1 MMKVM
6 ISLLLLMVLSHC
18 SKFALLTSGSS
29 VAISQNAYAKAYSG
43 VDILTII
50 STDKDIKTHVYENI
64 RKDDNLKWY
73 MK

>member
-1 MMKVM
+1 
-6 ISLLLLMVLSHC
+6 MVLSHC

-43 VDILTII
+43 ADVLTII

-64 RKDDNLKWY
+64 RKDVE
-73 MK
+73 

>member
-1 MMKVM
+1 
-6 ISLLLLMVLSHC
+6 MVLSHC

-64 RKDDNLKWY
+64 RKDVE
-73 MK
+73 

>member
-1 MMKVM
+1 MKVM

-50 STDKDIKTHVYENI
+50 STDIDIKTHVYENI
-64 RKDDNLKWY
+64 RKDVE
-73 MK
+73 

>member
-1 MMKVM
+1 
-6 ISLLLLMVLSHC
+6 MVLSHC

>member
-64 RKDDNLKWY
+64 RKDVE
-73 MK
+73 

>member
-1 MMKVM
+1 MKVM

-64 RKDDNLKWY
+64 RKDVE
-73 MK
+73 

>member
-1 MMKVM
+1 MMKLM

-64 RKDDNLKWY
+64 RKDVE
-73 MK
+73 